1 MAAPHADSLKLVW
14 PRRAFTE
21 FKKRKCDV
29 VAFPWPP
36 AKVGCR
42 KYVPGGDMSLQ
53 EKPASSESS
62 LADLKAAL
70 AERERDLAEAREREL
85 ATAEV
90 LKAISASS
98 FDLTA
103 VLDKLIESACRLCEA
118 DLGTI
123 RHHDGDSYR
132 LAATYG
138 CLPEWRALFASYS
151 TTPHP
156 GSVFGQTIIKGGTV
170 HIPDLLADPDYAR
183 PEAQKMMGLRTALGV
198 PLLRQGR

>member
-1 MAAPHADSLKLVW
+1 
-14 PRRAFTE
+14 
-21 FKKRKCDV
+21 
-29 VAFPWPP
+29 
-36 AKVGCR
+36 
-42 KYVPGGDMSLQ
+42 MSLQ
-53 EKPASSESS
+53 RD
-62 LADLKAAL
+62 LAAEERSRAELEAAL
-70 AERERDLAEAREREL
+70 AERERELAEVREREA

-90 LKAISASS
+90 LKAISGSS

-118 DLGTI
+118 DIGTI
-123 RHHDGDSYR
+123 RHQDGGSYR

-151 TTPHP
+151 TKPHP

-170 HIPDLLADPDYAR
+170 HIPDLSSDPNYAR
-183 PEAQKMMGLRTALGV
+183 PEAQKMMGLRTALGI